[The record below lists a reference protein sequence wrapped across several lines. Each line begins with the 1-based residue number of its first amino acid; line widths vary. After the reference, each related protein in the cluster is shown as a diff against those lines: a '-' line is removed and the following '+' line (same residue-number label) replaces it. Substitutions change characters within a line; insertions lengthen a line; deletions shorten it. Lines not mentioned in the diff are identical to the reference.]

1 MDAISAA
8 QAFIR
13 SLNAP
18 PQAHSVY
25 VRTEVDPETKEF
37 VPGIC
42 ISIHPRFKRQIKIP
56 AQFEGFPVTKVPWPK
71 EMV

>member
-18 PQAHSVY
+18 PQAHSVWI
-25 VRTEVDPETKEF
+25 RTEVDPETKRF

-42 ISIHPRFKRQIKIP
+42 ISVHPKFKRKIKFP
-56 AQFEGFPVTKVPWPK
+56 GTFQGFPITQVEWPK
-71 EMV
+71 EIG